1 MKPLLLRHLSGEAV
15 GRFPVWM
22 MRQAGRYLPSY
33 RAVRERHTFWE
44 MVTNPELAKK
54 VSLLPLEVLPVD
66 GIIFFSDI
74 LTLPYGMGIKVEMRE
89 SIGPVIPEPLRD
101 EKSFSAFERFK
112 PIEHTGF
119 VGEALRGIRKGLDP
133 EIALLGFA
141 GAPWTVASY
150 LVEGKANKQFSEIKG
165 WMHRDPASLARALD
179 MLGEATVSYLRH
191 QAESGAQ
198 VVQLFDT
205 WLSEM
210 PRRFFV
216 EYYLPVLNRIFNALR
231 DSNIPAIYF
240 SKHAQ
245 HLWNDF
251 AKLGVGILS
260 VDELLPLLEVERRT
274 ERRFS
279 LQGNLD
285 PILLNGD
292 PAIVRRETRLLVAEA
307 RKLSRPAILNLGHG
321 VLPGAKVESVKAF
334 FEEARCLW
342 I

>member
-1 MKPLLLRHLSGEAV
+1 MKRS

-33 RAVRERHTFWE
+33 RAVREQHSFWE

-66 GIIFFSDI
+66 GVIFFSDI
-74 LTLPYGMGIKVEMRE
+74 LTPPYGMGIKVEMRE
-89 SIGPVIPEPLRD
+89 SIGPVIPDPLRD
-101 EKSFSAFERFK
+101 EKAFSQFERFN
-112 PIEHTGF
+112 PGEHTGF
-119 VGEALRGIRKGLDP
+119 VGEALRGIRKSLGA
-133 EIALLGFA
+133 EISLLGFA

-150 LVEGKANKQFSEIKG
+150 LVEGKANKQFAEIKG
-165 WMHRDPASLARALD
+165 WMHRDPAGLARALD
-179 MLGEATVSYLRH
+179 VLSQATISYLKY

-210 PRRFFV
+210 PRGFFV
-216 EYYLPVLNRIFNALR
+216 SHYLPVLNRIFGALR
-231 DSNIPAIYF
+231 DAKIPTIYF

-251 AKLGVGILS
+251 GKLDVGVLS
-260 VDELLPLLEVERRT
+260 VDELLPLTEVERRT
-274 ERRFS
+274 GSRFS

-334 FEEARCLW
+334 FEEARALW